1 MNENLSKKVLIN
13 FFEEGCKKKNDWRIG
28 TEHEK
33 FGFVKES
40 LEPINYEDIQKI
52 FFELSAKFG
61 WEKKSE
67 KSKVIALSKNNASIT
82 LEPGGQ
88 IELSGA
94 PLKSLFDTC
103 KEVNTHHDEL
113 EEVCKNLDIDFLGMG
128 TLPKWDK
135 EKIKIMPKERY
146 EIMSSLMPKVG
157 SKGLDMMLRT
167 STIQANFDF
176 SSEDDM
182 KKKIRVSQSLQPVIV
197 GLYANSPFIGGKLTD
212 YMSYRSHIWTKTDN
226 SRCGL
231 LEFIYDESFCFEHYV
246 DYLLDVPMYF
256 IIRDEK
262 YIDMTAYRFR
272 DFYEGRIKSH
282 KHIEPNLSDWKIHIT
297 TVFPEVRLKTFI
309 ELRSA
314 DGGPWS
320 RVCALPAFWT
330 GILYDQD
337 NLDYLWELVQKWKFE
352 DIQKFYENVR
362 RFGLQTKTPDGETLI
377 KFSKNIIDLS
387 QRGLRHRNIVS
398 NKKDESFFLDPL
410 RKIIDSGKSPAE
422 TWKKLFEEEWDNNV
436 DMLYK
441 TNYFK
446 VLKDE
451 KI

>member
-1 MNENLSKKVLIN
+1 MKKILTKEDLVYTISN
-13 FFEEGCKKKNDWRIG
+13 GCKPKDEWRIG

-33 FGFVKES
+33 FGFQKKS
-40 LEPINYEDIQKI
+40 LSPISIEDIQKI
-52 FFELSAKFG
+52 FTLLSSKYNWIKVFEDNNIIELRKN
-61 WEKKSE
+61 KS
-67 KSKVIALSKNNASIT
+67 SIT

-94 PLKSLFDTC
+94 PLKNLFQTC
-103 KEVNTHHDEL
+103 MEVNRHQDEL
-113 EEVCKNLDIDFLGMG
+113 NTVCKGLGIEFMGMG
-128 TLPKWDK
+128 VLPKWDLTDLK
-135 EKIKIMPKERY
+135 LMPKKRYKIMSQY
-146 EIMSSLMPKVG
+146 MPKVG
-157 SKGLDMMLRT
+157 ENGLDMMMRT

-182 KKKIRVSQSLQPVIV
+182 KKKIRVSQSLQPVIL

-231 LEFIYDESFCFEHYV
+231 LKFIYDNSFCFERYV

-262 YIDMTAYRFR
+262 FIDMTAYRFR
-272 DFYEGRIKSH
+272 DFYERKIESH
-282 KHIEPNLSDWKIHIT
+282 KNIEPNLSDWKIHIT

-337 NLDYLWELVQKWKFE
+337 NLDYFWELVQNWKFE

-387 QRGLRHRNIVS
+387 QKGLKHRNIVS
-398 NKKDESFFLDPL
+398 NNKDESFFLDPL